1 MLLGGGGL
9 TSDSSVY
16 LYASYPQADNTW
28 TVSAHETI
36 GNPTWSV
43 TVWAICAG

>member
-1 MLLGGGGL
+1 
-9 TSDSSVY
+9 VY

-36 GNPTWSV
+36 ANPTWSV